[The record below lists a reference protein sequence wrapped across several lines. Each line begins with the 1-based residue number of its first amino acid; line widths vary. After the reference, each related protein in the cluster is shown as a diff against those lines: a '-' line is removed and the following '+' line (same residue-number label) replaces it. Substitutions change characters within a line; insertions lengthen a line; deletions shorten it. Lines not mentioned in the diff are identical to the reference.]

1 MREGQLKM
9 MTVEE
14 MYEFDLNG
22 YIVYRNVLSQN
33 EVDKINTIIDN
44 AGVGGTGKAGQ
55 RKFKFFHLD
64 LYFMELMAHPR
75 TLAILEIMLGK
86 WLRFDHAFG
95 LEMIEKSDKIPKPLH
110 AGPLKEQL
118 AFFYQWSNNKMRNGL
133 VKVIYALNDVNPGDG
148 GFICVPGSH
157 KANIEYRPKQDSHLV
172 VNPSLKAGDMLIFT
186 EALIHGSRP
195 WKSSNLRRVLIYSYA
210 PGCLAWMNYKWCEP
224 YRKLAT
230 NDIQKQLL
238 RPPHVGA
245 YSEQL
250 ELDFQKGRFPNIPA
264 RPPVNFPKDEY
275 VYTTQLRQTFNKTK
289 DSAQQFINGL
299 RELKKLLFS

>member
-1 MREGQLKM
+1 M

-22 YIVYRNVLSQN
+22 YIVYRNVLSQD

-44 AGVGGTGKAGQ
+44 AGGGGTGAVGK

-64 LYFMELMAHPR
+64 SYFMELMAHPR
-75 TLAILEIMLGK
+75 TLGILKTMLGK

-95 LEMIEKSDKIPKPLH
+95 LEMIEKPCIPENNLH
-110 AGPLKEQL
+110 AGPLAEQL
-118 AFFYQWSNNKMRNGL
+118 AFFYQWSNNQMRNGL

-148 GFICVPGSH
+148 GFVCVPGSH
-157 KANIEYRPKQDSHLV
+157 KANIKYMPEQNSHLV
-172 VNPSLKAGDMLIFT
+172 VNPTLKAGDMLIFT
-186 EALIHGSRP
+186 EALIHGTRP

-210 PGCLAWMNYKWCEP
+210 PGCLAWMDYKWCET
-224 YRKLAT
+224 YQQLAT
-230 NDIQKQLL
+230 DDVQKQLL

-250 ELDFQKGRFPNIPA
+250 ELYFQKGRFPNIPLRSA
-264 RPPVNFPKDEY
+264 VDFPKDKY
-275 VYTTQLRQTFNKTK
+275 VRTIELRQTFNKTK
-289 DSAQQFINGL
+289 HSAQRFINGL
-299 RELKKLLFS
+299 RELKKLLFSQG